1 MNDEPTTYRIE
12 RCEHDTDK
20 HPNAIVMGGHFVGRL
35 EEHLPNCDGSR
46 LVMVE
51 CMEAEL
57 VVDGRL
63 QAIAD
68 AARCEHGNIYRHQIA
83 WADGGIGWYSNDE
96 WCEGAPE
103 LAALLDALGG
113 TDNG

>member
-1 MNDEPTTYRIE
+1 MTDLTAAYRIE
-12 RCEHDTDK
+12 TPIPEGKTYTAGEAWMVDWEEGF
-20 HPNAIVMGGHFVGRL
+20 AIV
-35 EEHLPNCDGSR
+35 P
-46 LVMVE
+46 
-51 CMEAEL
+51 
-57 VVDGRL
+57 DGRL